1 LSGSPYN
8 GGPGGPILV
17 VTNAGNPFSEYYA
30 EILLAEGLNCFALQD
45 ISAVAEATLTN
56 YDLVILGEMALS
68 SSQVTTLSNW
78 VYGGGKL
85 VAMRPDK
92 KLAGLLGLSDAGTNL
107 SEAYLLVNTASG
119 PGMGIVAETI
129 QYHGTADL
137 YALDGATTVATLY
150 ANATLATVN
159 PAVTLRSIGLNG
171 GQAAAFAY
179 DLARSVVFTRQGNP
193 AWVNQNRD
201 VEVEGPYAVIRP
213 DDMFYGNAP
222 GDSQPDWVDPS
233 KIAIPQADEQQR
245 LLANLII
252 SMTFPGKLLPRFWY
266 FPHGH
271 RAVVVMTSDNH
282 GSGTTAAAFDQQLAA
297 SPVGGSVE
305 DWETIRSSVYV
316 FPGEDLTKTGKND
329 QFYNTNGFE
338 IGIHIDTECSGYTP
352 ASLDDDF
359 TSQFAQFNAEHPG
372 LPAPASHRIHC
383 VAWSDYATLPEVELS
398 YGIRLNTTYYYFPA
412 AWVANQPGV
421 FTGSAMPMRFATM
434 NGNVIDVYQAAT
446 QMTDESGQGYPYTI
460 DTLLNR
466 ALGPESYYGAYVA
479 NIHTDADS
487 PERQSSLWRNAII
500 TSAIAR
506 GVPVVS
512 GQQMLTWLDGRNN
525 SRFASVSWDNTNLS
539 FSVVAD
545 SRARGIQALV
555 PIPAGD
561 TVSQVR
567 RGVEPVVY
575 SLKWMKGVHYVA
587 VPVVSGDYVITY
599 SADTNP
605 PSVTGITPAD
615 GATGVSVSTAV
626 TISFN
631 EPMDE
636 ITVNTDT
643 IRLNETLGGV
653 PVAATVTYNPS
664 TQTATAVL
672 APTDTLLI
680 STAYTVTVKG
690 GAGGVK
696 DVAGNALA
704 SDYTSDFTTTDT
716 LNYHIWPTTATPAIE
731 AVDDAYPYELGVK
744 FRSDRDGYVTGIRFY
759 KGAGNGGTH
768 LGNLWT
774 TSGLNLAT
782 AVFTGETSN
791 GWQEVNFEVPVA
803 IGSNTTYVASY
814 FTPQGHYAV
823 NGGYFTSAGE
833 DNPPLHALANGV
845 DGGNGV
851 FIQTNNSSFPNQ
863 TYNAANYWVDVVFV
877 ESMGPDTNA
886 PVVLGVNPGEGAEG
900 VSVGTAVAVAF
911 SEAMDAASV
920 TNGTAITLSNAT
932 AGLVAASV
940 SYYAGTNTAILTP
953 DSPLAYTNVYTVRVR
968 GGVGGVADVATNYLA
983 SDFTASFTTEAPD
996 LTPPEVVGVSPMD
1009 GAVEVSLGTEVVVT
1023 FSEAMEPSTIN
1034 GDTISLRDSGGG
1046 VVPAVVVYNPSALEV
1061 TAVLTPTSQLTPATT
1076 YTVVVTNGAAGVT
1089 DLAGNTLTNVFT
1101 ASFITTDQT
1110 EFSLW
1115 DEFSGTAD
1123 GGDSSAVEVGLKF
1136 QSALSGYVTGIRF
1149 YKSAANT
1156 GTHVGNLWGGDGT
1169 PLARVTFLNETGTG
1183 WQSQAFTNPV
1193 PIAANSTYVVSYH
1206 APAGHY
1212 SITAGAFTL
1221 GVTNYPL
1228 RALSSSD
1235 GGGNGVF
1242 VYSTSSAFPANSY
1255 NAANYWVDVVFTPD
1269 SGPDINGPTV
1279 VGVSPVDGAEGVS
1292 PATVVSVTFSEAMDA
1307 LSVTNGITLTNS
1319 LGQIVAGTVAY
1330 YTASN
1335 TAVLTPDSA
1344 LALGS
1349 SYTVVVASGV
1359 GGVKD
1364 VAGNGLTNVFTASF
1378 TTVIPDTAGPVVLG
1392 VEPANGAVGVSLA
1405 AVVRVIFSE
1414 AMDPLSISN
1423 GISLTNAAGA
1433 LVASTVAY
1441 DSASNTAVLTP
1452 DSELSLS
1459 SSYTVVVANGA
1470 GGVKDVAGNALTNVF
1485 TASFTTTDQAVY
1497 SIWAN
1502 SATPTMPSFYDPGD
1516 PNPYE
1521 LGTRFRSE
1529 VAGYV
1534 TGVRFYKGAGNAGPH
1549 VGNLWRD
1556 SDQALL
1562 ARVPFENET
1571 TSGWQYQA
1579 FTNPVPIAADTT
1591 YVVSYHLTNGRYAV
1605 DTAVQPGNL
1614 TNGVINPPLHALTN
1628 SPTTPNGVYLQ
1639 SAASAFPTNSA
1650 NGNNYWVDVVVV
1662 QPAVTIVSGL
1672 AADSKV
1678 YDGTALATLR
1688 TNGSVVLNGVIAG
1701 DVVELVTNGYAAT
1714 FSAADV
1720 GAGLPVSVSGLS
1732 LGGPD
1737 ASKYVLVQPMDLAAN
1752 ITPAT
1757 VTPNITVADKTYDGT
1772 TAATITD
1779 RSLSGIFGSDDVNLG
1794 SSGSAVFV
1802 DKNVGTGKTVNIT
1815 NLGLSGSTAINY
1827 MLAATNVSTT
1837 ADISARSLVVAAT
1850 GLDRV
1855 YDGTINATVTLS
1867 DNRVSGDVLS
1877 TSYATA
1883 QFSDRNVGAGKAV
1896 SVSGISIAGA
1906 DAVNYV
1912 ANPTTSTTAD
1922 ITPAQ
1927 LTGLADG
1934 KSRVY
1939 GAANPPFTATYSGF
1953 VNGED
1958 ASVVVGSL
1966 SGSSAATTNSPV
1978 GSYAIS
1984 VWGQSAP
1991 NYTIEYVEGV
2001 LAVVAA
2007 PLLVQAQDATRA
2019 YGQANPEFGVTISG
2033 WVNGEGMEVVG
2044 GELAV
2049 SSPAG
2054 TNSAV
2059 GEYPIMAAGLTATN
2073 YAIGYSNGTLRVTA
2087 YALSVVADSANR
2099 SYGAANPVLGGT
2111 ISGIQNGDNITASY
2125 STEAGT
2131 NSAVGEYAITISLL
2145 DPDQKL
2151 GNYAVSTTN
2160 GVLTVSPAALTVTAD
2175 AQTKFYGQADPG
2187 LSYRITS
2194 GGMVNGEELS
2204 GALSRVAGENAG
2216 VYAIEQGTLTAG
2228 SNYTLSY
2235 EGAELRIWPA
2245 WLNAQADYQSRE
2257 YGASNPE
2264 LTISYIGFV
2273 GTDGVTNLT
2282 ELPQASTVAGPG
2294 SPVGE
2299 YEITLTGGS
2308 ASNYTLIFFP
2318 GILTVTPAELTVV
2331 ANNTNRTYGASN
2343 PVFGG
2348 TISGIR
2354 NDDDITATYGS
2365 TATEASPV
2373 GTYPITPTLV
2383 DPGSKLANYN
2393 VSSIN
2398 GTLQVTPAPLTG
2410 LADGKSRVYGAAN
2423 PPFTATYSGFVN
2435 GEDASVVVGS
2445 LSGSSAATTNSPVGS
2460 YAISVWGQSAPNY
2473 TIEYVEGVLAVV
2485 AAPLLVQA
2493 QDATRAYG
2501 QANPEF
2507 GVTISGWV
2515 NGEGMEVVGGELAVS
2530 SPAGTNSAV
2539 GEYPIMAAG
2548 LTATNYAIGYSNGT
2562 LRVTAYALSVVA
2574 DSANRSYGAANP
2586 VFSGTIS
2593 GIQNGDNITATY
2605 ATTATAVSP
2614 VGTYL
2619 ITPTLVDPGN
2629 KLANYTVASTNGTL
2643 SVTAAA
2649 LSVVANSTNRIY
2661 GAANPVFSGAISG
2674 IQNGDNITAT
2684 YGTVAT
2690 AVSPVGTYPI
2700 TPTLVDPGNK
2710 LTNYTVSSTNGTL
2723 GVTAAALSVVANSTN
2738 RIYGAANPVFSGAIS
2753 GIQNGDNITATY
2765 GTVATAVSPVG
2776 TYPITPTL
2784 VDPGNKLT
2792 NYTVSST
2799 NGTLSVTA
2807 AALSVVANST
2817 NRIYGAANP
2826 VFSGAISGIQNGDNI
2841 TATYGTVATAVS
2853 PVGTYPITPTL
2864 VDPGNKLANYNL
2876 SSTNGTLQVTPAE
2889 LMVIANN
2896 VSRPYGT
2903 ANPVLTGTILGLQ
2916 NNDNIVATYATTATQ
2931 ISPAGSYPIT
2941 PTLVDPSGK
2950 LDNYAVTLNA
2960 GILTVTATTT
2970 PVILSIA
2977 PAGSGSV
2984 VITWVSISNSVY
2996 RLQYRSNLAD
3006 TNWVDLAPDV
3016 VATGSTASYTDH
3028 PGNTP
3033 QRYYRVRYLSSVPPV
3048 APLITSIV
3056 KAGTS
3061 NRVITWNAVSN
3072 QVYRVQYSAG
3082 LAGTTWLNLA
3092 SNVTATGS
3100 TASYTD
3106 SPGAGPQRFYRVV
3119 LLTTVTPLKPLVVV
3133 ADDALRVY
3141 GATNPVFGGSIS
3153 GLQAGNNITATYS
3166 TTATV
3171 FSPAGTYAIT
3181 PTLVDPNGKLDNY
3194 LVNLS
3199 NGTLTVTPA
3208 PLAATA
3214 NNYSRIYGVTNPVLS
3229 GTLTGLRNDDEVT
3242 ASYTTTATVTSPP
3255 GTYPIIPALADPSG
3269 RLSNYTVSITNGV
3282 LTVTPAPL
3290 MVTANNSSRPYGAA
3304 NPAFT
3309 GTVVGLLN
3317 GDNITAAFTSPAT
3330 PSSPEGTYPI
3340 VPSLADPDH
3349 KLSNYN
3355 VTSNNGLLT
3364 VTAPT
3369 APSILSIV
3377 RSADNTN
3384 ITITSTSVSNLLY
3397 RLQYKTGLTSTNWLN
3412 LASDVT
3418 ATGSTVS
3425 FTDQLGTSPQRFY
3438 RAVLMPTVTPLTP
3451 LVVSANNAS
3460 RPYGAANPVFSGTI
3474 TGLQAGDNITAT
3486 FSTTATISSPVG
3498 AYPILPTLADPDNKL
3513 SKYAV
3518 TLNNGTL
3525 TVTAPPVP
3533 RILSVVRTAG
3543 TGTTITWTST
3553 SNIVYRAQYKTT
3565 LASTN
3570 WLNLAP
3576 FVIATGGT
3584 ASFTDHP
3591 GAAAQRFYRI
3601 ELWSP

>member
-2099 SYGAANPVLGGT
+2099 SYGAANPV
-2111 ISGIQNGDNITASY
+2111 
-2125 STEAGT
+2125 
-2131 NSAVGEYAITISLL
+2131 
-2145 DPDQKL
+2145 
-2151 GNYAVSTTN
+2151 
-2160 GVLTVSPAALTVTAD
+2160 
-2175 AQTKFYGQADPG
+2175 
-2187 LSYRITS
+2187 
-2194 GGMVNGEELS
+2194 
-2204 GALSRVAGENAG
+2204 
-2216 VYAIEQGTLTAG
+2216 
-2228 SNYTLSY
+2228 
-2235 EGAELRIWPA
+2235 
-2245 WLNAQADYQSRE
+2245 
-2257 YGASNPE
+2257 
-2264 LTISYIGFV
+2264 
-2273 GTDGVTNLT
+2273 
-2282 ELPQASTVAGPG
+2282 
-2294 SPVGE
+2294 
-2299 YEITLTGGS
+2299 
-2308 ASNYTLIFFP
+2308 
-2318 GILTVTPAELTVV
+2318 
-2331 ANNTNRTYGASN
+2331 
-2343 PVFGG
+2343 
-2348 TISGIR
+2348 
-2354 NDDDITATYGS
+2354 
-2365 TATEASPV
+2365 
-2373 GTYPITPTLV
+2373 
-2383 DPGSKLANYN
+2383 
-2393 VSSIN
+2393 
-2398 GTLQVTPAPLTG
+2398 
-2410 LADGKSRVYGAAN
+2410 
-2423 PPFTATYSGFVN
+2423 
-2435 GEDASVVVGS
+2435 
-2445 LSGSSAATTNSPVGS
+2445 
-2460 YAISVWGQSAPNY
+2460 
-2473 TIEYVEGVLAVV
+2473 
-2485 AAPLLVQA
+2485 
-2493 QDATRAYG
+2493 
-2501 QANPEF
+2501 
-2507 GVTISGWV
+2507 
-2515 NGEGMEVVGGELAVS
+2515 
-2530 SPAGTNSAV
+2530 
-2539 GEYPIMAAG
+2539 
-2548 LTATNYAIGYSNGT
+2548 
-2562 LRVTAYALSVVA
+2562 
-2574 DSANRSYGAANP
+2574 
-2586 VFSGTIS
+2586 FSGTIS